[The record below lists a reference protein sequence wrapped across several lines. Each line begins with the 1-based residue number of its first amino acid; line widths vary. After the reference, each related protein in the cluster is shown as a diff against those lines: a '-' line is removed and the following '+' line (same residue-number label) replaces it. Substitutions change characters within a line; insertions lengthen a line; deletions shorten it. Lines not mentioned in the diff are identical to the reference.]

1 MILRLFLNMDR
12 TLWQNPSLS
21 ITQEYNPQQ
30 FLRTDIEDMIRVLIE
45 RNIAEGL
52 EHYYDCTIKRTVST
66 VIRAPGCIS
75 GESLKDANNT
85 NRRIVMSKWSSK
97 EDWDNW
103 FHSDERRNVIS
114 EITPML
120 EGREKITMLELTG

>member
-1 MILRLFLNMDR
+1 
-12 TLWQNPSLS
+12 
-21 ITQEYNPQQ
+21 
-30 FLRTDIEDMIRVLIE
+30 MIRVLIE

-66 VIRAPGCIS
+66 VVRAPGCIS

-85 NRRIVMSKWSSK
+85 KRRIVMSKWSSK

-103 FHSDERRNVIS
+103 FRSQERRNVIR